1 MGYTLACGRGGKF
14 PGASKSVL
22 ELMNPPLPSLDYGT
36 SSFCKIRDKEFGAF
50 VFSSITVHSARL
62 PLFRVKEKHRGEMGG
77 CAFGLA
83 GWRV

>member
-22 ELMNPPLPSLDYGT
+22 ELTNPPLLSLDYGT

-50 VFSSITVHSARL
+50 VFSSITVRSARL
-62 PLFRVKEKHRGEMGG
+62 PLFRVKEKD
-77 CAFGLA
+77 
-83 GWRV
+83 